1 MSITNFLA
9 QRNVTA
15 AFPSTLPDN
24 TVQVS
29 AAAIIDNTT
38 FGLYWNALSDAINRN
53 WAGIACSANGQ
64 YITGVVTGGS
74 IYYSN
79 NYAVTMTASASAGTT
94 AANWSAVAMSA
105 SGQYQIATI
114 NSGSIYYSS
123 NYGQTWTIASGTA
136 SSAWSAIALSASGTY
151 ATAVVNGGQIW
162 YSTNYGQTWT
172 AIPTSAGP
180 SSITLAWSAIAI
192 SASGQY
198 QVAVINGGSVY
209 YSSTFGFSWTAST
222 TSGTTAV
229 AWTAVAI
236 SASGQYVTAGIS
248 SAALWTSTN
257 YGQTWTVTSLTG
269 FLWKA
274 IAMVSSAQYQLAVGT
289 SSMYYSNNFGS
300 TWTTTGG
307 TYTIRCLAA
316 STAGHY
322 LFAAVYG
329 GLVYQSVVR
338 VPSIFSSGSIILGN
352 ALSTNNQPQIGYTQ
366 VGIGSTT
373 NYASIG
379 FASNANTLCWTANG
393 NVGIGIT
400 NPSATLHVN
409 SGTIKYGTT
418 PPSLIDRTVS
428 IYSPSG
434 LPTSDTSALILCTT
448 NAISTTN
455 QAMLMGNYWGGTSAT
470 SFSYIN
476 ATNFAVNWNAL
487 VLNSAGGNVGIGT
500 TNPGSTLQLTSAY
513 TTSDIWP
520 GPTLSFHIIGG
531 SGTYWYAGAIVGYV
545 KANNAGTNGGTN
557 GGYPGGL
564 AFQTKNSDN
573 STSSAPTTKMVLDA
587 AGNLGIGKTNPN
599 RTLYVNAQTAVAA
612 TTIVAQFAAG
622 AYSNNTGGTLI
633 GFSQEPGAWAKV
645 ALGHVRTGGYDV
657 GDMVFLTSSAIDT
670 TTVTMS
676 DERMRITSVGNVGI
690 GTANPY
696 SKFTVKSDYSV
707 GITGGFCIDATDII
721 NTYRLYLY
729 PYIQADAKIAY
740 QFSVSNLTTTS
751 SSLSIGYNGNV
762 GIGNASP
769 GNLLSVGAA
778 VLTGANSAG
787 TTNLVVYGNINCYRN
802 RLIFSDSLADWN
814 HSIYNNTR
822 NLDNEGVFDGM
833 KFNVFAGAWF
843 RVSGTPATSSALFIN
858 SSGNVGIGLTTPS
871 YALHVSGAIY
881 ASGDITALSDQRHKQ
896 NITPLTDSLAAI
908 TQLSGYSYTRSDYKP
923 GEKQIG
929 LIAQEVK
936 EVYPE
941 AVSYDD
947 VNDTYSLNYGCLMA
961 PVIQAIKE
969 MKDRIERQDLVIQQ
983 LLDSLGP
990 Q

>member
-1 MSITNFLA
+1 MSIKNFLA

-38 FGLYWNALSDAINRN
+38 FGLYWNALSDATNRN

-123 NYGQTWTIASGTA
+123 NYGVTWAASATIGTTA
-136 SSAWSAIALSASGTY
+136 VAWSAIAMSASGTY

-222 TSGTTAV
+222 TPGTTAV

-248 SAALWTSTN
+248 GAALWTSTN

-274 IAMVSSAQYQLAVGT
+274 IAMVSSGQYQLAVGT

-300 TWTTTGG
+300 TWTTTGSS
-307 TYTIRCLAA
+307 YTIRCLAA

-322 LFAAVYG
+322 LFAGVYG
-329 GLVYQSVVR
+329 GVVYQSVTR
-338 VPSIFSSGSIILGN
+338 SPSIFTSGSIIISGN
-352 ALSTNNQPQIGYTQ
+352 ASIAGGASITGTANYPLTGTATQ
-366 VGIGSTT
+366 MYVNDSANPLMNLLIGSR
-373 NYASIG
+373 Y
-379 FASNANTLCWTANG
+379 
-393 NVGIGIT
+393 V
-400 NPSATLHVN
+400 
-409 SGTIKYGTT
+409 GTT
-418 PPSLIDRTVS
+418 TSYGSIQASLSNTG
-428 IYSPSG
+428 P
-434 LPTSDTSALILCTT
+434 
-448 NAISTTN
+448 
-455 QAMLMGNYWGGTSAT
+455 QM
-470 SFSYIN
+470 
-476 ATNFAVNWNAL
+476 L
-487 VLNSAGGNVGIGT
+487 VLNAAGGNVGIGT
-500 TNPGSTLQLTSAY
+500 TNPTQPLTIYNSTGNH
-513 TTSDIWP
+513 I
-520 GPTLSFHIIGG
+520 LSLI
-531 SGTYWYAGAIVGYV
+531 
-545 KANNAGTNGGTN
+545 
-557 GGYPGGL
+557 
-564 AFQTKNSDN
+564 NS
-573 STSSAPTTKMVLDA
+573 STSSNYMSFS
-587 AGNLGIGKTNPN
+587 TN
-599 RTLYVNAQTAVAA
+599 
-612 TTIVAQFAAG
+612 
-622 AYSNNTGGTLI
+622 GTNYGLI
-633 GFSQEPGAWAKV
+633 GCDNS
-645 ALGHVRTGGYDV
+645 
-657 GDMVFLTSSAIDT
+657 
-670 TTVTMS
+670 
-676 DERMRITSVGNVGI
+676 VGI
-690 GTANPY
+690 GLFG
-696 SKFTVKSDYSV
+696 SGV
-707 GITGGFCIDATDII
+707 GYGFCIGTQTATPICFSTNNII
-721 NTYRLYLY
+721 RAT
-729 PYIQADAKIAY
+729 II
-740 QFSVSNLTTTS
+740 S
-751 SSLSIGYNGNV
+751 SGNV

-769 GNLLSVGAA
+769 GNLLTVGSAA
-778 VLTGANSAG
+778 IPSANSAG
-787 TTNLVVYGNINCYRN
+787 TTKLVVYGNINCYRN
-802 RLIFSDSLADWN
+802 RLIFSDYLVDWN
-814 HSIYNNTR
+814 HSIYNNGM
-822 NLDNEGVFDGM
+822 NLDNEGAFDGM
-833 KFNVFAGAWF
+833 KFNVFGGAWF

-871 YALHVSGAIY
+871 YTLHVSGAIY

-929 LIAQEVK
+929 MIAQEVK

-961 PVIQAIKE
+961 PVIQALKE